1 MAAAGNYKYP
11 LNIGSADGEYKHRIT
26 FSSSKYM
33 SGSSGSETTGTATLY
48 MPGEAL
54 KSNYGQTFGDA
65 ELGALGNLVSGMNR
79 EGGLKV
85 ASAMSSGSVRDR
97 LDNVKAAL
105 GSALGN
111 DVGSRVTAALAE
123 STAKSVKDK
132 ASGGMFAGASSALQN
147 VLGQVRNPHKAIVYT
162 GPGGF
167 RSFSYTFVMTP
178 ESADE
183 AKEIADIVYFFK
195 YHMHP
200 GVATVMPTASTTGT
214 MYDNDPVTPAT
225 QGSSSFTYPDEW
237 KIELRANGLP
247 VKNIDHH
254 AADKKPALF
263 RINNCFLEALTTD
276 FTTSGQPAFF
286 QSSGDAV
293 PVTTT
298 LGLTFK
304 ETVLVTRNDI
314 AKGY

>member
-26 FSSSKYM
+26 FSSSAY
-33 SGSSGSETTGTATLY
+33 SSGTATSSTTGTATLY

-54 KSNYGQTFGDA
+54 KSNYGQTYGDA

-79 EGGLKV
+79 EGGLAV
-85 ASAMSSGSVRDR
+85 ASAMKSGSMSG
-97 LDNVKAAL
+97 VKAAL
-105 GSALGN
+105 GSALGS
-111 DVGSRVTAALAE
+111 DVSERVSAALKE
-123 STAKSVKDK
+123 STAKAIKDK
-132 ASGGMFAGASSALQN
+132 ASGGMFAGASTALQN

-195 YHMHP
+195 FHMHP
-200 GVATVMPTASTTGT
+200 GVSTVEPTAAVGGSAHQ
-214 MYDNDPVTPAT
+214 DAQPAT

-237 KIELRANGLP
+237 KIELHANGLK
-247 VKNIDHH
+247 VKDNFT
-254 AADKKPALF
+254 DKKPALF
-263 RINNCFLEALTTD
+263 RINNCFLESLTTD

-286 QSSGDAV
+286 QGGGDAV

>member
-1 MAAAGNYKYP
+1 MAAAGNYKFP
-11 LNIGSADGEYKHRIT
+11 LNIGAADGEYKHRIT
-26 FSSSKYM
+26 FTSSAYQ
-33 SGSSGSETTGTATLY
+33 SGSGTSVTTGTATLY

-54 KSNYGQTFGDA
+54 KTTYGQSYGDA

-79 EGGLKV
+79 EGGLAV
-85 ASAMSSGSVRDR
+85 ASAMKSGSMSG
-97 LDNVKAAL
+97 VKAAL
-105 GSALGN
+105 GSALGS
-111 DVGSRVTAALAE
+111 DVSERVSAALKE
-123 STAKSVKDK
+123 STAKAIKDK
-132 ASGGMFAGASSALQN
+132 ASGMFAGATSALQN

-167 RSFSYTFVMTP
+167 RSFQYTFIMTP
-178 ESADE
+178 ESPAE
-183 AKEIADIVYFFK
+183 AKEIADIVWFFK

-200 GVATVMPTASTTGT
+200 GVSTVTPTAAIPAMQGT
-214 MYDNDPVTPAT
+214 SAIPAT

-247 VKNIDHH
+247 VKKVFT
-254 AADKKPALF
+254 DKKPALF
-263 RINNCFLEALTTD
+263 RINNCFLENLTTD

-286 QSSGDAV
+286 QGSGDAV